1 MLNITFMKR
10 YILVLIIAISH
21 IPAIAQ
27 QRVITLRESKDA
39 ALSYSNTLKN
49 GELRVESAKAG
60 VAAAKADYLPSVSA
74 TGVGLLGF
82 KDFISAMPPLLE
94 KGINNFYLLG
104 VTGMQPL
111 YTGGKIK
118 TGNDLAAL
126 QLEVTRIRMQQSTD
140 SVLLLTEQKYWNLVN
155 IQEQQKTV
163 AANEVLLNSVLK
175 MQKDMLAS
183 GLIAR
188 NDLLK
193 VKVQLSQLKVQKSKL
208 QNGRRVALLDFSMY
222 TGLAFDSTMTMKD
235 TLDKQRL
242 PVLPGA
248 SPDTLL
254 AKNLDYQLLK
264 KRIDAQKLQTNLSK
278 GDNLPSVSVG
288 ISAAQA
294 GSFNSGL
301 GSSFV
306 PSGFL
311 TVSIPISNGLWG
323 RGKQKVRQQKL
334 NESIAAN
341 DLRDAQDQI
350 RLGITRYWYNMKDQL
365 TQIVYARENLELATE
380 NMKVNQDNY
389 KAGLSPVTDVLD
401 AQASY
406 QQAAGTLT
414 TAYTDYYNQ
423 LAVYRYLT
431 ASGNER

>member
-10 YILVLIIAISH
+10 YILVLIIAISN

-49 GELRVESAKAG
+49 GQLRVESAKAG

-82 KDFISAMPPLLE
+82 KDFVSAMPPLLE

-118 TGNDLAAL
+118 TGNELAAL

-175 MQKDMLAS
+175 MQKDLLSS

-193 VKVQLSQLKVQKSKL
+193 VKVQLSQLMVQKSKL
-208 QNGRRVALLDFSMY
+208 QNGRRVALLDLSMY

-306 PSGFL
+306 PSGLL

-350 RLGITRYWYNMKDQL
+350 RLGITRYWYNLKDQL

-431 ASGNER
+431 VSGNER